1 MDRRYKNL
9 RSWGGVRASDKG
21 QRKADA
27 LVNAYLAKARRENRF
42 ANDYGGSTGGLK
54 NASAGSGLQS
64 LQNRSARQAELR
76 KIFDE
81 EGRGQFGARAASW
94 EAKKDL
100 YSDKP
105 SSGTASTGTGTDL
118 EKIQI
123 SQ

>member
-9 RSWGGVRASDKG
+9 RTWGGVRASNKG
-21 QRKADA
+21 QRQADA
-27 LVNAYLAKARRENRF
+27 LVGQYLAKARRENRF

-54 NASAGSGLQS
+54 NAGSGLQA

-100 YSDKP
+100 YADKP

-118 EKIQI
+118 EEIRI